1 MANKPISMSKI
12 RHVLQL
18 HSQGRSKLLISQQ
31 TGMARNTIKKYIKEF
46 NQSGLNFK
54 EVNELSDKDLEDL
67 FIHPDEKPLKEKHK
81 IQCFLVKIVHLML
94 TIYIGIHPIFKTGI
108 LFF

>member
-31 TGMARNTIKKYIKEF
+31 TGIARNAIKKYLRVF
-46 NQSGLNFK
+46 VQSGLSFK
-54 EVNELSDKDLEDL
+54 EIS
-67 FIHPDEKPLKEKHK
+67 
-81 IQCFLVKIVHLML
+81 
-94 TIYIGIHPIFKTGI
+94 
-108 LFF
+108 